1 MSLSFCKS
9 VINYLGQSARVYI
22 YSRSNDHSIII
33 LKEIFYLEFLIHYI
47 TQPTNFKLASVMKGI

>member
-47 TQPTNFKLASVMKGI
+47 TQPTNLKLASVMKGI

>member
-22 YSRSNDHSIII
+22 YSRSNDQGILI
-33 LKEIFYLEFLIHYI
+33 LKEIFYPDFLIHDI
-47 TQPTNFKLASVMKGI
+47 T